1 MAEPRPT
8 SLSSRPTLPADARGM
23 IGNMATTA
31 LVSLRGAIDFMCF
44 PRIDSPTI
52 FAALLEPEQGG
63 AFSIEPAH
71 EMADDAADGAANVN
85 VKQMYLPDTNVL
97 LTRFMTRDGVCE
109 LLDFMPVADDHTGG
123 EVTAS
128 ADPHGDATLPNCV
141 IRVVR
146 LVHGRMT
153 LRLHCA
159 PRFDYGRVAPKLKR
173 AGENAVEFHPQTG
186 TKANTEANTKAGA
199 PPGTPTLRLSG
210 TLPLSIDPHAAH
222 AEFELHDGES
232 AAFVFGDADA
242 LRENAFDCD
251 TVLRDTIR
259 YWQHWSAQST
269 YRGRY
274 REVVM
279 RSALTLK
286 LLSSREYGAIVAA
299 PTFGLAEAQDGSRRW
314 DYRFTW
320 IRDAAFSV
328 YALLRLGYTGEARH
342 FMKWIAERNRD
353 CESDGSLSVMY
364 TVDGEMPPVEAEAAA
379 LADGSTGAPLTGNA
393 ARDQTQ
399 LDVYGALLDAV
410 YLYNKYG
417 AAISYQG
424 WRHVTR
430 TVDYVVEHWR
440 EADHGIWE
448 FRNGQRPLLHSRLMC
463 WVTLD
468 RALRLAEKRSL
479 PAPLKRWFD
488 TRDAIHRD
496 IHDNFWNDELDA
508 FVQTPGSATLDAS
521 ALMMPLVRF
530 IGPADPRWIGTLDAI
545 GNELKVDPLIFRYT
559 RGATLDGLPG
569 IEGGF
574 SACSFWYA
582 EALARAGRVDEGRL
596 VFEKML
602 AYANHVGL
610 FSEEVAT
617 SGEALGNFPQ
627 ALTHLALISAAYQ
640 LDRNLDKVH
649 VPWT

>member
-1 MAEPRPT
+1 MPDHRPIPPRPA
-8 SLSSRPTLPADARGM
+8 LPTDARGM
-23 IGNMATTA
+23 IGNMKTTA
-31 LVSLRGAIDFMCF
+31 LVSLRGSIDFMCF
-44 PRIDSPTI
+44 PRIDSPAI
-52 FAALLEPEQGG
+52 FAGLLEPSRGG
-63 AFSIEPAH
+63 AFSIEPTFDTA
-71 EMADDAADGAANVN
+71 N

-97 LTRFMTRDGVCE
+97 LTRFMTPEGVCE
-109 LLDFMPVADDHTGG
+109 LMDFMPVPEDGSG
-123 EVTAS
+123 AS
-128 ADPHGDATLPNCV
+128 ADAPLPNCV

-146 LVHGRMT
+146 VVHGRMAF
-153 LRLHCA
+153 RMRCE
-159 PRFDYGRVAPKLKR
+159 PRFDYARGAHTAHIDKE
-173 AGENAVEFHPQTG
+173 GAVEFH
-186 TKANTEANTKAGA
+186 AAADAGIE
-199 PPGTPTLRLSG
+199 GGMQLRLNS
-210 TLPLSIDPHAAH
+210 TLPLTLDDGAAH
-222 AEFELHDGES
+222 AEFELRNGES
-232 AAFVFGDADA
+232 AGFAFGDAEG
-242 LRENAFDCD
+242 LREKSFDCEAAL
-251 TVLRDTIR
+251 TDTIR
-259 YWQHWSAQST
+259 FWRSWSAQST

-286 LLSSREYGAIVAA
+286 LLSSSEHGAIVAA
-299 PTFGLAEAQDGSRRW
+299 PTFGLAEALDGSRRW

-342 FMKWIAERNRD
+342 FMTWIAGRSRHCD
-353 CESDGSLSVMY
+353 SDGSLSVMY
-364 TVDGEMPPVEAEAAA
+364 TVDGKVPPEETEIAA
-379 LADGSTGAPLTGNA
+379 LSNENGVAGVPLIGNA
-393 ARDQTQ
+393 ARDQIQ
-399 LDVYGALLDAV
+399 LDVYGALLDAI

-417 AAISYQG
+417 AAISHDG
-424 WRHVTR
+424 WHDVTR

-440 EADHGIWE
+440 EPDHGIWE
-448 FRNGQRPLLHSRLMC
+448 FRNGLRPLLHSRLMC
-463 WVTLD
+463 WVTVD

-488 TRDAIHRD
+488 TRDAIHAD
-496 IHDNFWNDELDA
+496 IHEHFWNEELNA
-508 FVQTPGSATLDAS
+508 FVQTPDSQRLDAS

-530 IGPADPRWIGTLDAI
+530 IGPTDPRWLGTLDAI
-545 GNELKVDPLIFRYT
+545 GGELKVDPLIFRYT
-559 RGATLDGLPG
+559 RGTKLDGLPG

>member
-1 MAEPRPT
+1 MADHRPIPPRPA
-8 SLSSRPTLPADARGM
+8 LAIDARGL
-23 IGNMATTA
+23 IGNMKTTA
-31 LVSLRGAIDFMCF
+31 LVSLRGSIDFMCF
-44 PRIDSPTI
+44 PRIDSPAI
-52 FAALLEPEQGG
+52 FAGLLEPSRGG
-63 AFSIEPAH
+63 AFSIAPTLETA
-71 EMADDAADGAANVN
+71 N

-97 LTRFMTRDGVCE
+97 LTRFMTPDGVCE
-109 LLDFMPVADDHTGG
+109 LMDFMPVPRTGG
-123 EVTAS
+123 TADTE
-128 ADPHGDATLPNCV
+128 APMPNCV

-146 LVHGRMT
+146 IVHGRMAFT
-153 LRLHCA
+153 MHCE
-159 PRFDYGRVAPKLKR
+159 PRFDYASGKHTARSVE
-173 AGENAVEFHPQTG
+173 GGAVEFRAAQTG
-186 TKANTEANTKAGA
+186 TDSGDALQLRLNSTL
-199 PPGTPTLRLSG
+199 PITLRDG
-210 TLPLSIDPHAAH
+210 AAH
-222 AEFELHDGES
+222 AEFELQQGES
-232 AAFVFGDADA
+232 AGFAFGEAA
-242 LRENAFDCD
+242 GLREKAFDCEAA
-251 TVLRDTIR
+251 LADTIH
-259 YWQHWSAQST
+259 YWKNWSSQST

-286 LLSSREYGAIVAA
+286 LLSSSEHGAIVAA
-299 PTFGLAEAQDGSRRW
+299 PTFGLAEALDGSRRW

-328 YALLRLGYTGEARH
+328 YALLRLGYTGEAQH
-342 FMKWIAERNRD
+342 FMKWIAERSRHCD
-353 CESDGSLSVMY
+353 SDGSLNVMY
-364 TVDGEMPPVEAEAAA
+364 TVDGKEPPAEKEVTS
-379 LADGSTGAPLTGNA
+379 LSNGSATAGPPLVGNA

-399 LDVYGALLDAV
+399 LDVYGALLDAI

-417 AAISYQG
+417 AAISYEG
-424 WRHVTR
+424 WRDVTR
-430 TVDYVVEHWR
+430 TVDYVVAHWR
-440 EADHGIWE
+440 EPDHGIWE
-448 FRNGQRPLLHSRLMC
+448 FRNGLRPLLHSRLMC
-463 WVTLD
+463 WVTVD

-488 TRDAIHRD
+488 TRDAIRAD
-496 IHDNFWNDELDA
+496 IHENFWNDELGA
-508 FVQTPGSATLDAS
+508 FVQTPDSKRLDAS

-530 IGPADPRWIGTLDAI
+530 IGPTDPRWLGTLDAI
-545 GNELKVDPLIFRYT
+545 GGELKVDPLIFRYT
-559 RGATLDGLPG
+559 RGTTLDGLPG

-640 LDRNLDKVH
+640 LDRNLDRVH
-649 VPWT
+649 IPWT

>member
-1 MAEPRPT
+1 MPDHRPIPPRPALAT
-8 SLSSRPTLPADARGM
+8 DARGL
-23 IGNMATTA
+23 IGNMKTTA
-31 LVSLRGAIDFMCF
+31 LVSLRGSIDFMCF
-44 PRIDSPTI
+44 PRIDSPAI
-52 FAALLEPEQGG
+52 FAGLLEPSRGG
-63 AFSIEPAH
+63 AFSIAPTCE
-71 EMADDAADGAANVN
+71 AAN

-97 LTRFMTRDGVCE
+97 LTRFMTPEGVCE
-109 LLDFMPVADDHTGG
+109 LMDFMPVPRDDGKL
-123 EVTAS
+123 S
-128 ADPHGDATLPNCV
+128 ADAPLPNCV
-141 IRVVR
+141 IRVAR
-146 LVHGRMT
+146 MVHGRMAFT
-153 LRLHCA
+153 MRCE
-159 PRFDYGRVAPKLKR
+159 PRFDYADGTHTAHILED
-173 AGENAVEFHPQTG
+173 GAVEFHAETNADSGSGMQ
-186 TKANTEANTKAGA
+186 
-199 PPGTPTLRLSG
+199 LRLNS
-210 TLPLSIDPHAAH
+210 TLPLALDGNAAH
-222 AEFELHDGES
+222 AGFELQHGES
-232 AAFVFGDADA
+232 AGFAFGDAA
-242 LRENAFDCD
+242 GLRDKSFDCEAALAD
-251 TVLRDTIR
+251 TMQ
-259 YWQHWSAQST
+259 YWRSWSAQST

-286 LLSSREYGAIVAA
+286 LLSSSEHGAIVAA
-299 PTFGLAEAQDGSRRW
+299 PTFGLPEALDGSRRW

-342 FMKWIAERNRD
+342 FMKWIAERSRHCD
-353 CESDGSLSVMY
+353 SDGSLNVMY
-364 TVDGEMPPVEAEAAA
+364 TVDGRKPPAETEVASLANGDGDGAA
-379 LADGSTGAPLTGNA
+379 GAPLVGNA
-393 ARDQTQ
+393 AREQIQ
-399 LDVYGALLDAV
+399 LDVYGALLDAI

-417 AAISYQG
+417 AAISHEG
-424 WRHVTR
+424 WRDVTR

-440 EADHGIWE
+440 EPDHGIWE
-448 FRNGQRPLLHSRLMC
+448 FRNGLRPLLHSRLMC
-463 WVTLD
+463 WVTVD

-488 TRDAIHRD
+488 TRDAIRAD
-496 IHDNFWNDELDA
+496 IHEHFWNDELGA
-508 FVQTPGSATLDAS
+508 FVQTPDSKRLDAS

-530 IGPADPRWIGTLDAI
+530 IGPTDPRWLGTLDAI
-545 GNELKVDPLIFRYT
+545 GGELKVDPLIFRYT
-559 RGATLDGLPG
+559 RGSTLDGLPG

-649 VPWT
+649 IPWT

>member
-1 MAEPRPT
+1 
-8 SLSSRPTLPADARGM
+8 M
-23 IGNMATTA
+23 IGNMKTTA
-31 LVSLRGAIDFMCF
+31 LVSLRGSIDFMCF
-44 PRIDSPTI
+44 PRIDSPAI
-52 FAALLEPEQGG
+52 FAGLLEPSRGG
-63 AFSIEPAH
+63 AFSIEPTFDTA
-71 EMADDAADGAANVN
+71 N

-97 LTRFMTRDGVCE
+97 LTRFMTPEGVCE
-109 LLDFMPVADDHTGG
+109 LMDFMPVPEDGSG
-123 EVTAS
+123 AS
-128 ADPHGDATLPNCV
+128 ADAPLPNCV

-146 LVHGRMT
+146 VVHGRMAF
-153 LRLHCA
+153 RMRCE
-159 PRFDYGRVAPKLKR
+159 PRFDYARGAHTAHIDKE
-173 AGENAVEFHPQTG
+173 GAVEFH
-186 TKANTEANTKAGA
+186 AAADAGIE
-199 PPGTPTLRLSG
+199 GGMQLRLNS
-210 TLPLSIDPHAAH
+210 TLPLTLDDGAAH
-222 AEFELHDGES
+222 AEFELRNGES
-232 AAFVFGDADA
+232 AGFAFGDAEG
-242 LRENAFDCD
+242 LREKSFDCEAAL
-251 TVLRDTIR
+251 TDTIR
-259 YWQHWSAQST
+259 FWRSWSAQST

-286 LLSSREYGAIVAA
+286 LLSSSEHGAIVAA
-299 PTFGLAEAQDGSRRW
+299 PTFGLAEALDGSRRW

-342 FMKWIAERNRD
+342 FMTWISGRSRHCD
-353 CESDGSLSVMY
+353 SDGSLSVMY
-364 TVDGEMPPVEAEAAA
+364 AVDGKVPPEETEIAA
-379 LADGSTGAPLTGNA
+379 LSNENGVAGVPLIGNA
-393 ARDQTQ
+393 ARDQIQ
-399 LDVYGALLDAV
+399 LDVYGALLDAI

-417 AAISYQG
+417 AAISHDG
-424 WRHVTR
+424 WHDVTR

-440 EADHGIWE
+440 EPDHGIWE
-448 FRNGQRPLLHSRLMC
+448 FRNGLRPLLHSRLMC
-463 WVTLD
+463 WVTVD

-488 TRDAIHRD
+488 TRDAIHAD
-496 IHDNFWNDELDA
+496 IHEHFWNEELNA
-508 FVQTPGSATLDAS
+508 FVQTPDSQRLDAS

-530 IGPADPRWIGTLDAI
+530 IGPTDPRWLGTLDAI
-545 GNELKVDPLIFRYT
+545 GGELKVDPLIFRYT
-559 RGATLDGLPG
+559 RGTKLDGLPG

>member
-1 MAEPRPT
+1 MPDERPIP
-8 SLSSRPTLPADARGM
+8 SRPALPLDARGL
-23 IGNMATTA
+23 IGNMKTTA
-31 LVSLRGAIDFMCF
+31 LVSLRGSIDFMCF
-44 PRIDSPTI
+44 PRIDSPAI
-52 FAALLEPEQGG
+52 FAGLLEPSQGG
-63 AFSIEPAH
+63 AFSIAPEN
-71 EMADDAADGAANVN
+71 DAAN
-85 VKQMYLPDTNVL
+85 VKQMYMPDTNVL
-97 LTRFMTRDGVCE
+97 LTRFMTGEGVCE
-109 LLDFMPVADDHTGG
+109 LMDFMPVPENGNEDGNENGPDKP
-123 EVTAS
+123 S
-128 ADPHGDATLPNCV
+128 ANSGAPLPNCV

-146 LVHGRMT
+146 MVHGRMRFRMRCEPRFAYARSVPAVELVEQHAVQFSSAEGD
-153 LRLHCA
+153 LRL
-159 PRFDYGRVAPKLKR
+159 
-173 AGENAVEFHPQTG
+173 
-186 TKANTEANTKAGA
+186 
-199 PPGTPTLRLSG
+199 RLNS
-210 TLPLSIDPHAAH
+210 THPLSIDTSEGAAH
-222 AEFELHDGES
+222 AEFELENGAS
-232 AAFVFGDADA
+232 AGFVFGDADA
-242 LRENAFDCD
+242 LRDDPFDCE
-251 TVLRDTIR
+251 TVLADTIR
-259 YWQHWSAQST
+259 YWRGWSAQST

-286 LLSSREYGAIVAA
+286 LLSSSEYGAIVAA
-299 PTFGLAEAQDGSRRW
+299 PTFGLAEALDGSRRW

-342 FMKWIAERNRD
+342 FMKWIAERSRHCD
-353 CESDGSLSVMY
+353 SDGSLKVMY
-364 TVDGEMPPVEAEAAA
+364 TVDGNEPPAETEVAT
-379 LADGSTGAPLTGNA
+379 LANGTPAVPLIGNA

-399 LDVYGALLDAV
+399 LDVYGALLDAI

-417 AAISYQG
+417 AAISYDG
-424 WRHVTR
+424 WRDVTR
-430 TVDYVVEHWR
+430 TVDYVVDHWS

-448 FRNGQRPLLHSRLMC
+448 FRNGLRPLLHSRLMC
-463 WVTLD
+463 WVTVD

-496 IHDNFWNDELDA
+496 IHEHFWNDELHA
-508 FVQTPGSATLDAS
+508 FVQTPESKTLDAS

-530 IGPADPRWIGTLDAI
+530 IGPTDPRWLGTLDAI
-545 GNELKVDPLIFRYT
+545 GAELKVDPLIFRYT

-649 VPWT
+649 IPWT

>member
-1 MAEPRPT
+1 MPDQRPVPPRPA
-8 SLSSRPTLPADARGM
+8 LPTDARGV
-23 IGNMATTA
+23 IGNMKTTA
-31 LVSLRGAIDFMCF
+31 LVSLRGSIDFMCF
-44 PRIDSPTI
+44 PRIDSPAI
-52 FAALLEPEQGG
+52 FAGLLEPSRGG
-63 AFSIEPAH
+63 AFSIEPTC
-71 EMADDAADGAANVN
+71 EGAN

-97 LTRFMTRDGVCE
+97 LTRFMTPEGVCE
-109 LLDFMPVADDHTGG
+109 LMDFMPVPEDGGSAAAD
-123 EVTAS
+123 A
-128 ADPHGDATLPNCV
+128 PLPNCV

-146 LVHGRMT
+146 VVHGRMAF
-153 LRLHCA
+153 RMRCE
-159 PRFDYGRVAPKLKR
+159 PRFDYARGAHTAHIDKN
-173 AGENAVEFHPQTG
+173 GGVEFHAAAETG
-186 TKANTEANTKAGA
+186 VESGMQ
-199 PPGTPTLRLSG
+199 LRLNS
-210 TLPLSIDPHAAH
+210 TVPLALDHGAAH
-222 AEFELHDGES
+222 AEFELSHGET
-232 AAFVFGDADA
+232 AGFAFGDAEG
-242 LRENAFDCD
+242 LREKSFDCETALTD
-251 TVLRDTIR
+251 TVR
-259 YWQHWSAQST
+259 YWRSWSAQST

-286 LLSSREYGAIVAA
+286 LLSSSEHGAIVAA
-299 PTFGLAEAQDGSRRW
+299 PTFGLPEALDGSRRW

-328 YALLRLGYTGEARH
+328 YALLRLGYTGEARN
-342 FMKWIAERNRD
+342 FMTWIAGRSRQCD
-353 CESDGSLSVMY
+353 SDGSLNVMY
-364 TVDGEMPPVEAEAAA
+364 TVDGKEPPEETEIAA
-379 LADGSTGAPLTGNA
+379 LSNGDGTAGVPLVGNA
-393 ARDQTQ
+393 ARDQVQ
-399 LDVYGALLDAV
+399 LDVYGALLDAI

-417 AAISYQG
+417 AAISHDG
-424 WRHVTR
+424 WRDVTR

-440 EADHGIWE
+440 EPDHGIWE
-448 FRNGQRPLLHSRLMC
+448 FRNGLRPLLHSRLMC
-463 WVTLD
+463 WVTVD

-488 TRDAIHRD
+488 TRDAIHAD
-496 IHDNFWNDELDA
+496 IHEHFWNDELNA
-508 FVQTPGSATLDAS
+508 FVQTPDSQRLDAS

-530 IGPADPRWIGTLDAI
+530 IGPTDPRWLGTLDAI
-545 GNELKVDPLIFRYT
+545 GSELKVDPLIFRYT
-559 RGATLDGLPG
+559 RGTTLDGLPG
-569 IEGGF
+569 VEGGF

>member
-1 MAEPRPT
+1 
-8 SLSSRPTLPADARGM
+8 M
-23 IGNMATTA
+23 IGNMKTTA

-52 FAALLEPEQGG
+52 FAGLIEPSHGG
-63 AFSIEPAH
+63 AFSIEPANGT
-71 EMADDAADGAANVN
+71 AN

-97 LTRFMTRDGVCE
+97 LTRFMTAEGVCE
-109 LLDFMPVADDHTGG
+109 LMDFMPVP
-123 EVTAS
+123 EN
-128 ADPHGDATLPNCV
+128 GDAADTPAPLPNCV
-141 IRVVR
+141 IRVAR
-146 LVHGRMT
+146 MVHGSM
-153 LRLHCA
+153 RLSMRCE
-159 PRFDYGRVAPKLKR
+159 PRFGYARGAHRTHRIEDG
-173 AGENAVEFHPQTG
+173 AVEFH
-186 TKANTEANTKAGA
+186 EIDGA
-199 PPGTPTLRLSG
+199 LQLRLDS
-210 TLPLSIDPHAAH
+210 TLPVEIDDGAAH
-222 AEFELHDGES
+222 AEFELGDGQS
-232 AAFVFGDADA
+232 AGFVFGEAEG
-242 LRENAFDCD
+242 LREKSFHCE
-251 TVLRDTIR
+251 TVLDHTIR
-259 YWQHWSAQST
+259 YWRAWSAQST

-286 LLSSREYGAIVAA
+286 LLSSSEYGAIVAA
-299 PTFGLAEAQDGSRRW
+299 PTFGLAEALDGSRRW

-342 FMKWIAERNRD
+342 FMRWIAERSRHCD
-353 CESDGSLSVMY
+353 SDGSLNVMY
-364 TVDGEMPPVEAEAAA
+364 TVDGKAPPEETEAAS
-379 LADGSTGAPLTGNA
+379 LADGTAGVPLVGNA

-399 LDVYGALLDAV
+399 LDVYGALLDAI

-417 AAISYQG
+417 AAISYDG
-424 WRHVTR
+424 WRDVVR
-430 TVDYVVEHWR
+430 TVDYVVDHWR
-440 EADHGIWE
+440 EPDHGIWE
-448 FRNGQRPLLHSRLMC
+448 FRNGLRPLLHSRLMC
-463 WVTLD
+463 WVTVD

-488 TRDAIHRD
+488 ARDAIHRD
-496 IHDNFWNDELDA
+496 IHEHFWNEELNA
-508 FVQTPGSATLDAS
+508 FVQTPDSKTLDAS

-530 IGPADPRWIGTLDAI
+530 IGPTDPRWLGTLDAI
-545 GNELKVDPLIFRYT
+545 GDGLRVDPLIFRYT
-559 RGATLDGLPG
+559 RGETLDGLPG

-640 LDRNLDKVH
+640 LDRNLDRVH
-649 VPWT
+649 IPWT

>member
-1 MAEPRPT
+1 MR
-8 SLSSRPTLPADARGM
+8 
-23 IGNMATTA
+23 
-31 LVSLRGAIDFMCF
+31 
-44 PRIDSPTI
+44 
-52 FAALLEPEQGG
+52 
-63 AFSIEPAH
+63 
-71 EMADDAADGAANVN
+71 
-85 VKQMYLPDTNVL
+85 
-97 LTRFMTRDGVCE
+97 CE
-109 LLDFMPVADDHTGG
+109 
-123 EVTAS
+123 
-128 ADPHGDATLPNCV
+128 
-141 IRVVR
+141 
-146 LVHGRMT
+146 
-153 LRLHCA
+153 
-159 PRFDYGRVAPKLKR
+159 PRFDYARGAHTAHIDKEE
-173 AGENAVEFHPQTG
+173 GAVEFH
-186 TKANTEANTKAGA
+186 AAADAGIE
-199 PPGTPTLRLSG
+199 GGMQLRLNS
-210 TLPLSIDPHAAH
+210 TLPLTLDDGAAH
-222 AEFELHDGES
+222 AEFELRNGES
-232 AAFVFGDADA
+232 AGVAFGDAEG
-242 LRENAFDCD
+242 LRKKSFDCEAAL
-251 TVLRDTIR
+251 TDTIR
-259 YWQHWSAQST
+259 FWRSWSAQST

-286 LLSSREYGAIVAA
+286 LLSSSEHGAIVAA
-299 PTFGLAEAQDGSRRW
+299 PTFGLAEALDGSRRW

-342 FMKWIAERNRD
+342 FMAWIAGRSRHCD
-353 CESDGSLSVMY
+353 SDGSLSVMY
-364 TVDGEMPPVEAEAAA
+364 AVDGKVPPEETEIAA
-379 LADGSTGAPLTGNA
+379 LSNENGVAGVPLIGNA
-393 ARDQTQ
+393 ARDQIQ
-399 LDVYGALLDAV
+399 LDVYGALLDAI

-417 AAISYQG
+417 AAISHDG
-424 WRHVTR
+424 WHDVTR

-440 EADHGIWE
+440 EPDHGIWE
-448 FRNGQRPLLHSRLMC
+448 FRNGLRPLLHSRLMC
-463 WVTLD
+463 WVTVD

-488 TRDAIHRD
+488 TRDAIHAD
-496 IHDNFWNDELDA
+496 IHEHFWNEELNA
-508 FVQTPGSATLDAS
+508 FVQTPDSQRLDAS
-521 ALMMPLVRF
+521 TLMMPLVRF
-530 IGPADPRWIGTLDAI
+530 IGPTDPRWLGTLDAI
-545 GNELKVDPLIFRYT
+545 GGELKVDPLIFRYT
-559 RGATLDGLPG
+559 RGTKLDGLPG

>member
-1 MAEPRPT
+1 MPDERPIPPRPA
-8 SLSSRPTLPADARGM
+8 LPLDARGL
-23 IGNMATTA
+23 IGNMKTTA
-31 LVSLRGAIDFMCF
+31 LVSLRGSIDFMCF
-44 PRIDSPTI
+44 PRIDSPAI
-52 FAALLEPEQGG
+52 FAGLLEPSHGG
-63 AFSIEPAH
+63 AFSIAPEN
-71 EMADDAADGAANVN
+71 DAAN
-85 VKQMYLPDTNVL
+85 VKQMYMPDTNVL
-97 LTRFMTRDGVCE
+97 LTRFMTGEGVCE
-109 LLDFMPVADDHTGG
+109 LMDFMPVPDSGNDGG
-123 EVTAS
+123 PDRDPANPGAS
-128 ADPHGDATLPNCV
+128 LPNCV

-146 LVHGRMT
+146 MVHGRM
-153 LRLHCA
+153 RFRMRCE
-159 PRFDYGRVAPKLKR
+159 PRFAYARSDTVVDQVEKR
-173 AGENAVEFHPQTG
+173 AVEFTCADG
-186 TKANTEANTKAGA
+186 G
-199 PPGTPTLRLSG
+199 LRVRLNS
-210 TLPLSIDPHAAH
+210 TCPLSINNKEGAAY
-222 AEFELHDGES
+222 AAFELEDGES
-232 AAFVFGDADA
+232 AGFVFGDADA
-242 LRENAFDCD
+242 LRDDPFDCE
-251 TVLRDTIR
+251 TLLTGTIR
-259 YWQHWSAQST
+259 YWRDWSAQST

-286 LLSSREYGAIVAA
+286 LLSSSEYGAIVAA
-299 PTFGLAEAQDGSRRW
+299 PTFGLAEALDGSRRW

-342 FMKWIAERNRD
+342 FMKWIAERSRD
-353 CESDGSLSVMY
+353 CHSDGSLKVMY
-364 TVDGEMPPVEAEAAA
+364 TVDGKEPPAETEVATLSNGTPAV
-379 LADGSTGAPLTGNA
+379 PLIGNA

-399 LDVYGALLDAV
+399 LDVYGALLDAI

-417 AAISYQG
+417 AAISYDG
-424 WRHVTR
+424 WRDVTR
-430 TVDYVVEHWR
+430 TVDYVVEHWS
-440 EADHGIWE
+440 EPDHGIWE
-448 FRNGQRPLLHSRLMC
+448 FRNGLRPLLHSRLMC
-463 WVTLD
+463 WVTVD

-496 IHDNFWNDELDA
+496 IHENFWNDELRA
-508 FVQTPGSATLDAS
+508 FVQTPDSKTLDAS

-530 IGPADPRWIGTLDAI
+530 IGPTDPRWLGTLDAI
-545 GNELKVDPLIFRYT
+545 GAELKVDPLIFRYT
-559 RGATLDGLPG
+559 RGETLDGLPG
-569 IEGGF
+569 VEGGF

-649 VPWT
+649 IPWT

>member
-1 MAEPRPT
+1 MPDQRPLPPRPA
-8 SLSSRPTLPADARGM
+8 LPADARGM
-23 IGNMATTA
+23 IGNMKTTA

-52 FAALLEPEQGG
+52 FAGLIEPSHGG
-63 AFSIEPAH
+63 AFSIEPA
-71 EMADDAADGAANVN
+71 DGVAN

-97 LTRFMTRDGVCE
+97 LTRFMTAEGVCE
-109 LLDFMPVADDHTGG
+109 LMDFMPVPEDSTGS
-123 EVTAS
+123 EAPVS
-128 ADPHGDATLPNCV
+128 LPNCV
-141 IRVVR
+141 IRVAR
-146 LVHGRMT
+146 MVHGRMT
-153 LRLHCA
+153 LSMRCA
-159 PRFDYGRVAPKLKR
+159 PRFSYAR
-173 AGENAVEFHPQTG
+173 GEHRTRLVEDGAVEFHEVGGPLQ
-186 TKANTEANTKAGA
+186 
-199 PPGTPTLRLSG
+199 LRLDS
-210 TLPLSIDPHAAH
+210 TLPLKIDDGVAH
-222 AEFELHDGES
+222 TEFELHDTES
-232 AAFVFGDADA
+232 AGFIFGEAEA
-242 LRENAFDCD
+242 LREKSFDCE
-251 TVLRDTIR
+251 TVLSHTIR
-259 YWQHWSAQST
+259 YWRAWSAQST

-286 LLSSREYGAIVAA
+286 LLSSSEHGAIVAA
-299 PTFGLAEAQDGSRRW
+299 PTFGLAEALNGSRRW

-328 YALLRLGYTGEARH
+328 YALLRLGYTGEAQH
-342 FMKWIAERNRD
+342 FMKWIAERSRHCD
-353 CESDGSLSVMY
+353 SDGSLNVMY
-364 TVDGEMPPVEAEAAA
+364 TVDGKVPPEETEAAA
-379 LADGSTGAPLTGNA
+379 LADGTAGVPLVGNA

-399 LDVYGALLDAV
+399 LDVYGALLDAI

-417 AAISYQG
+417 AAISYDG
-424 WRHVTR
+424 WRDVMR
-430 TVDYVVEHWR
+430 TVDYVVDHWR
-440 EADHGIWE
+440 EPDHGIWE
-448 FRNGQRPLLHSRLMC
+448 FRNGLRPLLHSRLMC
-463 WVTLD
+463 WVTVD

-488 TRDAIHRD
+488 ARDAIHSD
-496 IHDNFWNDELDA
+496 IHEHFWNEELQA
-508 FVQTPGSATLDAS
+508 FVQTPDSKTLDAS

-530 IGPADPRWIGTLDAI
+530 IGPTDPRWLGTLDAI
-545 GNELKVDPLIFRYT
+545 GAGLKVDPLIFRYT
-559 RGATLDGLPG
+559 RGETLDGLPG

-582 EALARAGRVDEGRL
+582 EALARAGRVDDGRL

-640 LDRNLDKVH
+640 LDRNLDHVH
-649 VPWT
+649 IPWT

>member
-1 MAEPRPT
+1 MPDHRPIPPRPA
-8 SLSSRPTLPADARGM
+8 LPTDARGM
-23 IGNMATTA
+23 IGNMKTTA
-31 LVSLRGAIDFMCF
+31 LVSLRGSIDFMCF
-44 PRIDSPTI
+44 PRIDSPAI
-52 FAALLEPEQGG
+52 FAGLLEPSRGG
-63 AFSIEPAH
+63 AFSIGPTFE
-71 EMADDAADGAANVN
+71 GAN

-97 LTRFMTRDGVCE
+97 LTRFMTPEGVCE
-109 LLDFMPVADDHTGG
+109 LMDFMPVPEDGSG
-123 EVTAS
+123 AS
-128 ADPHGDATLPNCV
+128 ADAPLPNCV

-146 LVHGRMT
+146 VVHGRMAF
-153 LRLHCA
+153 RMRCE
-159 PRFDYGRVAPKLKR
+159 PRFDYARGAHTAHIDKDD
-173 AGENAVEFHPQTG
+173 AVEFHAA
-186 TKANTEANTKAGA
+186 ANAGIE
-199 PPGTPTLRLSG
+199 GGMQLRLNS
-210 TLPLSIDPHAAH
+210 TLPLALDDGAAH
-222 AEFELHDGES
+222 AEFELSNGES
-232 AAFVFGDADA
+232 AGFAFGDAEG
-242 LRENAFDCD
+242 LREKSFDCE
-251 TVLRDTIR
+251 TALTDTIR
-259 YWQHWSAQST
+259 YWRSWSAQST

-286 LLSSREYGAIVAA
+286 LLSSSEHGAIVAA
-299 PTFGLAEAQDGSRRW
+299 PTFGLAEALDGSRRW

-342 FMKWIAERNRD
+342 FMTWIAGRSRHCD
-353 CESDGSLSVMY
+353 SDGSLNVMY
-364 TVDGEMPPVEAEAAA
+364 TVDGKGPPGETEIAA
-379 LADGSTGAPLTGNA
+379 LSTGDGAGVPLIGNA

-399 LDVYGALLDAV
+399 LDVYGALLDAI

-417 AAISYQG
+417 AAISHDG
-424 WRHVTR
+424 WRDVTR
-430 TVDYVVEHWR
+430 IVDYVVDHWR
-440 EADHGIWE
+440 EPDHGIWE
-448 FRNGQRPLLHSRLMC
+448 FRNGLRPLLHSRLMC
-463 WVTLD
+463 WVTVD

-488 TRDAIHRD
+488 TRDAIHTD
-496 IHDNFWNDELDA
+496 IHENFWNEELNA
-508 FVQTPGSATLDAS
+508 FVQTPDSRRLDAS

-530 IGPADPRWIGTLDAI
+530 IGPTDPRWLGTLDAI
-545 GNELKVDPLIFRYT
+545 GGELKVDPLIFRYT
-559 RGATLDGLPG
+559 RGTTLDGLPG